1 MGIIDVDLQS
11 ELPPVDDFWDQVE
24 PGEEAWSGPL
34 GDVARQYAAARVTL
48 LAYNEEPAEAVSAS
62 SKSNAAQAVQQL
74 ASAVAPFALGLRG
87 NHGQHIATLK
97 SAIGNAS
104 NTVAQHVRPQIRS
117 GVVDIAK
124 IKDMAERAY
133 ADASASR
140 TKFADLVRRA
150 EEVIDRVGVG
160 SLAGHYEKQAD
171 KQAESARAWLWGVA
185 VSGAGLVAVV
195 IWLIVETGRHPEPLD
210 WPDYASMFVTKALAI
225 GALSYAVSFCSKNY
239 RSHRHV
245 EITYRQR
252 MAALDT
258 FTVMASSLAQ
268 EDDKEG
274 RVIVLTELARAIFAT
289 VETGMT
295 SSGSGDKT
303 IIENTLPIMSAT
315 RSGT

>member
-1 MGIIDVDLQS
+1 MGIINADLQRA
-11 ELPPVDDFWDQVE
+11 LPDVEDFFDRVDPQED
-24 PGEEAWSGPL
+24 PWSGPF
-34 GDVARQYAAARVTL
+34 GDTARRYAEARATL
-48 LAYNEEPAEAVSAS
+48 LTYNEEPEAAVSAS
-62 SKSNAAQAVQQL
+62 SKAHAEQAVQQL
-74 ASAVAPFALGLRG
+74 AGAVAPFVRG
-87 NHGQHIATLK
+87 APDAYEQHVQVFDR
-97 SAIGNAS
+97 AIKDAS
-104 NTVAQHVRPQIRS
+104 NTVAEHVRPQIRS

-140 TKFADLVRRA
+140 TTFADLVRRA

-171 KQAESARAWLWGVA
+171 NQAGSARAWLWGVA
-185 VSGAGLVAVV
+185 ISGAGLVAVV
-195 IWLIVETGRHPEPLD
+195 IWLIIETGLHSEPLD
-210 WPDYASMFVTKALAI
+210 WPDYAGMFVTKALAI

-239 RSHRHV
+239 RAHRHV

-274 RVIVLTELARAIFAT
+274 RFIVLTELARAVFAAAD
-289 VETGMT
+289 TGMM
-295 SSGSGDKT
+295 SSGSGDRT
-303 IIENTLPIMSAT
+303 IIENSLPLMSAM
-315 RSGT
+315 RSGA

>member
-1 MGIIDVDLQS
+1 MGIINADLQRA
-11 ELPPVDDFWDQVE
+11 LPRVEDFWGQVE
-24 PGEEAWSGPL
+24 PHAEPWSGPL
-34 GDVARQYAAARVTL
+34 GDVSRRYTEARATL
-48 LAYNEEPAEAVSAS
+48 LAYDEEPEEAVSAS
-62 SKSNAAQAVQQL
+62 SKANAEQAVQQL
-74 ASAVAPFALGLRG
+74 AGAVAPFLLGTPDDHDRSV
-87 NHGQHIATLK
+87 HILK
-97 SAIGNAS
+97 NAIENAS
-104 NTVAQHVRPQIRS
+104 NNVAEHVRPQIRS

-124 IKDMAERAY
+124 IKDRAERAH

-140 TKFADLVRRA
+140 AQFADLVRRA

-185 VSGAGLVAVV
+185 ISGAGLVAVV
-195 IWLIVETGRHPEPLD
+195 IWLIIETGLHSEPLD
-210 WPDYASMFVTKALAI
+210 WPDYAGMFVTKALAI

-239 RSHRHV
+239 RAHRHV

-258 FTVMASSLAQ
+258 FTVMASSFAQ

-274 RVIVLTELARAIFAT
+274 RVIVLTELARAIFAAS
-289 VETGMT
+289 ETGMM
-295 SSGSGDKT
+295 SGSGDRT
-303 IIENTLPIMSAT
+303 IIENTLPIMSAM